1 MKALTTAQ
9 VELLKSL
16 DDGWEV
22 TFTDKHY
29 ATVKDGVDGD
39 KLWPST
45 FYGLFDG
52 RLVEKLSNGNYTI
65 SYDGKQQI
73 RDKDSAVVEAPA
85 EGKANVLE
93 GAQKA

>member
-9 VELLKSL
+9 RELLKNL

-29 ATVKDGVDGD
+29 ATTKDGVDGA

-52 RLVEKLSNGNYTI
+52 RLVEKLTNGNYTI
-65 SYDGKQQI
+65 SYHGKQQI
-73 RDKDSAVVEAPA
+73 RSKDSGVVETPPVDEAS
-85 EGKANVLE
+85 VLE
-93 GAQKA
+93 EASST